1 MLEFGLF
8 PYVVIIY
15 QAQQRECE
23 SSGVCGC
30 LSSLSPVAYQ
40 DCLPEKTSSYPYCL
54 ISLLNVLI
62 LFAHESLS

>member
-23 SSGVCGC
+23 SLGVYGC
-30 LSSLSPVAYQ
+30 LSQFFPVAYQ
-40 DCLPEKTSSYPYCL
+40 DCLSEKISSSFYYL
-54 ISLLNVLI
+54 YS
-62 LFAHESLS
+62 S